1 MAEAKICGIT
11 DANALR
17 AALDYGAAMVGF
29 VFFPPSPRN
38 VDFAAAKALAER
50 VPPGRAAKVALVVN
64 AEDALLDR
72 ILAEVPIDLIQL
84 HGKESPER
92 CAAIRAR
99 TGKPVMKAIAIAEE
113 SDFAPV
119 KQYEQVC
126 DRLLFDAKPKPG
138 EGKGLPG
145 GNAVAFDWMLLK
157 GRSFALPWMLAGG
170 LTPDNV
176 ATAIRLTG
184 APMVDTSSGV
194 EDAPGHKSP
203 EKIRRFLEAVRG

>member
-11 DANALR
+11 DAAALQ
-17 AALDYGAAMVGF
+17 AALDHGAAMLGF
-29 VFFPPSPRN
+29 VFFPRSPRN
-38 VDFAAAKALAER
+38 LDFAAARALAER
-50 VPPGRAAKVALVVN
+50 VPPGRARKVALVVD
-64 AEDALLDR
+64 AEDGLLDR
-72 ILAEVPIDLIQL
+72 LLAEVPIDLIQL
-84 HGKESPER
+84 HGRETPER

-113 SDFAPV
+113 ADFAPV

-184 APMVDTSSGV
+184 APAVDTSSGV
-194 EDAPGHKSP
+194 EDAPGRKSP
-203 EKIRRFLEAVRG
+203 DKIRRFLEAARG

>member
-11 DANALR
+11 DAPALH
-17 AALDYGAAMVGF
+17 AALDHGAAMLGF
-29 VFFPPSPRN
+29 VFFPRSPRN
-38 VDFAAAKALAER
+38 LDFAAARALAER
-50 VPPGRAAKVALVVN
+50 VPPGRARKVALVVD
-64 AEDALLDR
+64 AEDGLLDR
-72 ILAEVPIDLIQL
+72 LLAEVPIDLIQL
-84 HGKESPER
+84 HGAESPER

-99 TGKPVMKAIAIAEE
+99 TGKAVMKAIAIAEE

-157 GRSFALPWMLAGG
+157 GRRFALPWMLAGG

-184 APMVDTSSGV
+184 APAVDTSSGV
-194 EDAPGHKSP
+194 EDAPGQKSP
-203 EKIRRFLEAVRG
+203 DKIRRFLEAARG